1 MIRRSLI
8 SAAAAIALVV
18 MPTVAMAYDA
28 PGYDTTVSD
37 PTPAVGRAFTLMT
50 RGAAPG
56 AILTLTITSD
66 PAGIGNDA
74 VEIAGTKTM
83 TKTAEADADGTV
95 TWTVTLSAA
104 GTYFLAVTD
113 AAGNLLGDET
123 VTVAGAAAGTAAGTA
138 AGAVTPGLSDTGFDG
153 AGLAVGAVVLIVA
166 GAVAVFFARRRQL
179 AHAGA

>member
-66 PAGIGNDA
+66 PASVGNDA
-74 VEIAGTKTM
+74 IEIAGTRTT

-95 TWTVTLSAA
+95 TWTVVLSAA

-123 VTVAGAAAGTAAGTA
+123 VTVAGAAAGGA